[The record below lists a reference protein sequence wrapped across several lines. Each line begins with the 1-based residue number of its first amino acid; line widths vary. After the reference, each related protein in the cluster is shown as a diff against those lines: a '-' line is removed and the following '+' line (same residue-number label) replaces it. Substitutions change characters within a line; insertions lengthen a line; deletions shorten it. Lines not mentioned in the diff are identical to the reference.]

1 MPPKRHKLTGQI
13 LQAEITSRGNAYA
26 KGQGKEGGGLGA
38 TLLWALT
45 YGGLCLLGL
54 TLGAVM
60 GYLSGAG
67 LNVIVFGSCGLG
79 IGLLLAIFLTGDFRD
94 AVNASGDAVMNAT
107 EPLVP
112 SFAREQAFGYD
123 YFSLLVTVH
132 NVKTSADDILALKL
146 SNFDGYVVVTCG
158 ANPPKRTC
166 VHPHCVYEETFKIQ
180 VRPRDQFIN
189 FELKDQELLH
199 DDDVGSC
206 SLNISTEIVDKGFP
220 VMKAYSLYQGSGN
233 NKVGNLML
241 SFDWCEDFPNNRL
254 LDLQQRHPA
263 EFARRDLLRQQALQS
278 QAHLTR
284 QAPAYGTFVDQSRF
298 FYASGAGP

>member
-1 MPPKRHKLTGQI
+1 MPPKRHPLTGQI
-13 LQAEITSRGNAYA
+13 IQAEIQSRGNAFV
-26 KGQGKEGGGLGA
+26 KGQGKEGGSL
-38 TLLWALT
+38 TSSILWILS

-54 TLGAVM
+54 TLGAVV

-67 LNVIVFGSCGLG
+67 LNVIIFGSIGLG
-79 IGLLLAIFLTGDFRD
+79 IGLLLAVFVSGDFRD
-94 AVNASGDAVMNAT
+94 AMNAGGDAVMNAT

-112 SFAREQAFGYD
+112 SFAREVTFGHD

-132 NVKTSADDILALKL
+132 NVKTSADDILALKF

-166 VHPHCVYEETFKIQ
+166 VHPHCVFEETFKLQ
-180 VRPRDQFIN
+180 VRPRDKTIN

-199 DDDVGSC
+199 DDEVGS
-206 SLNISTEIVDKGFP
+206 LALPISTIVESGFP
-220 VMKAYSLYQGSGN
+220 VVKAYSLFDNRN
-233 NKVGNLML
+233 NKVGNLTL
-241 SFDWCEDFPNNRL
+241 SFDWCEDFPADRL
-254 LDLQQRHPA
+254 LQLQQQHPA

-278 QAHLTR
+278 QAQLTR
-284 QAPAYGTFVDQSRF
+284 QAAAYGTFVDQSRF